1 MKNQGSP
8 EEWLRRVR
16 SNLEMAKI
24 GRVSEDILYDDLCF
38 DCQQAVEKSLKGL
51 LIHLGVDFPFTH
63 SISAL
68 VSLIKESGVAV
79 PDFVNDSA
87 RLTIYA
93 VDTRYPPEQES
104 VDEDEYKR
112 ALSLAEQVYDWV
124 RKMLNKRNR

>member
-16 SNLEMAKI
+16 SNLEVARI

-38 DCQQAVEKSLKGL
+38 NCQQAVEKSLKGL
-51 LIHLGVDFPFTH
+51 LIHLGVNFPFTH

-93 VDTRYPPEQES
+93 VDTRYPPEQEPVS
-104 VDEDEYKR
+104 EEEYKE
-112 ALSLAEQVYDWV
+112 AVMIAEQVYNWV
-124 RKMLNKRNR
+124 KEMLNIGD